1 MRVGQTSVLLSV
13 SKYFGSFI
21 AFLTTIYFA
30 RALGAEVLGYYSLIL
45 IVMKWFALSGE
56 IGISSAVNK
65 RISEAEEPSAYY
77 SAGLLLGV
85 GLSVALLVVILVFRE
100 HINSYMGVDAWT
112 FVAVMT
118 PLSILYAI
126 IASSLKGERR
136 VHLVAY
142 LTPTQTIGRSLTQ
155 IGLVVAGYG
164 LTGMVFGYIAGLV
177 FAAALGLWF
186 ISLRFKTP
194 TKHNFKK
201 IYSFAKFSWL
211 GSLKG
216 RSFNDVDVLVLGA
229 LVSPQLVG
237 IYSVA
242 WGITNFIGIF
252 GSSIRNTLFPELSYA
267 NSTQQADSLNSLI
280 SDSLAYSGLVAIP
293 GVFGS
298 LIVADRLLRIY
309 GGEFTRGVAVLSLL
323 ILAMLIYDYQ
333 NQFLNGLNAV
343 DRPEIAFR
351 VNAIFIAV
359 NLGLNVALVYAFGW
373 VGAAVAT
380 VIAASIGLVVSFRY
394 LRTIAD
400 FDVPIS
406 ELGRQLAAALTMAL
420 VVGAI
425 RFGVESTVA
434 SIHNTIFVVALILL
448 GAGVYFTTLYAIS
461 MQFRTTVRNNS
472 PIELPTVL

>member
-1 MRVGQTSVLLSV
+1 MRIGQTSVLLSL

-21 AFLTTIYFA
+21 AFLTTLYFA
-30 RALGAEVLGYYSLIL
+30 RELGAEVLGYYSLVL
-45 IVMKWFALSGE
+45 IVTKWFALSGE
-56 IGISSAVNK
+56 VGISTAVNK

-77 SAGLLLGV
+77 SAGILLGL
-85 GLSVALLVVILVFRE
+85 GLGCVLVAVIVLLRE
-100 HINSYMGVDAWT
+100 SINSYVGIDTWV

-118 PLSILYAI
+118 PLSILYSI
-126 IASSLKGERR
+126 TGASLMGERR

-142 LTPTQTIGRSLTQ
+142 LTPTQTISRSLTQ
-155 IGLVVAGYG
+155 IGLVVVGYG
-164 LTGMVFGYIAGLV
+164 LTGMIFGYIAGL
-177 FAAALGLWF
+177 FLAAALGLWF
-186 ISLRFKTP
+186 ISLEFEMP
-194 TKHNFKK
+194 TKDKFKR
-201 IYSFAKFSWL
+201 IYSFAKYSWL

-216 RSFNDVDVLVLGA
+216 RSFNDVDVMVLGA

-252 GSSIRNTLFPELSYA
+252 GSSIQNTLFPELSYA
-267 NSTQQADSLNSLI
+267 NSTQQTDSLGSLI
-280 SDSLAYSGLVAIP
+280 SDSLTYSGLVAIP

-333 NQFLNGLNAV
+333 NQLLNGLNAV
-343 DRPEIAFR
+343 DRPGIAFR
-351 VNAIFIAV
+351 VNATFIAV
-359 NLGLNVALVYAFGW
+359 NLVLNVALVYAFGW

-400 FDVPIS
+400 FEVPIS

-425 RFGVESTVA
+425 RLGVESTVS
-434 SIHNTIFVVALILL
+434 SIHNTVFVVALILL

-461 MQFRTTVRNNS
+461 IQFRTTIRNNS
-472 PIELPTVL
+472 PVELPTVL

>member
-1 MRVGQTSVLLSV
+1 MRIGQTSLVLTV

-30 RALGAEVLGYYSLIL
+30 RELGAEVLGYYSLIL
-45 IVMKWFALSGE
+45 IVTKWLALSGE

-77 SAGLLLGV
+77 SAGLLLGL
-85 GLSVALLVVILVFRE
+85 GLSGVLLVAIVLLRE
-100 HINSYMGVDAWT
+100 QINSYIGIDAWT

-118 PLSILYAI
+118 PLSILYAVI
-126 IASSLKGERR
+126 GASLKGERR
-136 VHLVAY
+136 VYLVAY
-142 LTPTQTIGRSLTQ
+142 LTPTQTISRSLTQ
-155 IGLVVAGYG
+155 IGLVILGYG
-164 LTGMVFGYIAGLV
+164 LTGMVFGYITGLI

-186 ISLRFKTP
+186 ISMKFKLP
-194 TKHNFKK
+194 TKHNFKQ

-211 GSLKG
+211 GSLRG

-252 GSSIRNTLFPELSYA
+252 GSSIRDTLFPELSYA
-267 NSTQQADSLNSLI
+267 NSTQQSGSFSGLI
-280 SDSLAYSGLVAIP
+280 SDSLTYSGLVAIP

-298 LIVADRLLRIY
+298 IVVADRLLRIY
-309 GGEFTRGVAVLSLL
+309 GGEFTLGAAVLSLL
-323 ILAMLIYDYQ
+323 VLAMLIYDYQ
-333 NQFLNGLNAV
+333 NQLLNGLNAL

-351 VNAIFIAV
+351 VNTIFISF
-359 NLGLNVALVYAFGW
+359 NLGLNLVLVYLFGW

-380 VIAASIGLVVSFRY
+380 VISASIGLGVSFRY
-394 LRTIAD
+394 LQTIAD

-406 ELGRQLAAALTMAL
+406 ELGRQLAAALIMTL
-420 VVGAI
+420 VVGAT
-425 RFGVESTVA
+425 RFSIESIV
-434 SIHNTIFVVALILL
+434 SNIHNTIFVLALILL
-448 GAGVYFTTLYAIS
+448 GAGVYFATLYVIS
-461 MQFRTTVRNNS
+461 TEFRTTIRNNS
-472 PIELPTVL
+472 PVQLPAVL